1 MLSLLR
7 TKTEQLKWTSI
18 DIKSMVKAVGKE
30 DAWRANPRERG
41 PVHLI
46 ADCFPID
53 FLRFEE
59 ETAFRDIFGM
69 GCELIYFYWRIF
81 CPGTREFPRVGCIV
95 AFSISTFIFLCN
107 YVTPRIAKR

>member
-1 MLSLLR
+1 MDLNRL
-7 TKTEQLKWTSI
+7 QI
-18 DIKSMVKAVGKE
+18 NGKSSWEE
-30 DAWRANPRERG
+30 DAWRASPRERG

-46 ADCFPID
+46 ADSFPID

-59 ETAFRDIFGM
+59 KTAFRDIFGM

-107 YVTPRIAKR
+107 SVTPRIAKR